1 MKADYNTENLE
12 KISEIFFSIANQT
25 GQLIFDGD
33 AKTGKI
39 GWYGAIEEFTGYT
52 PEEFSKVDLLGC
64 QDLIHPEDF
73 ERVWGALVK
82 SLQTGEKFEQKFM
95 FKRKDGYSYVELSSI
110 FLKDASNYV
119 YRGIGVFKDITE
131 RKNYQEKLRVS
142 EESLIRYL
150 QNFRGIGFQ
159 LDSNYNFVL
168 LHGAVE
174 EITGYKD
181 KDFFSGKVHLAQLV
195 DPEDLNDFL
204 ENRRKLNATANSLI
218 EQEYRIRN
226 RNMDRIWVFE
236 SIQVVHNIDE
246 SNWLY
251 QGFIQDI
258 NERKIASEALDKIEK
273 LRKKEIHHRIKNN
286 LQVISSLLN
295 LECDNLLST
304 GFLDRERIIEAF
316 RESNN
321 RVLAMSI
328 IHEELYNS
336 RNVETI
342 NFASYL
348 IKLTDDLFK
357 SYKVGNSDIKLR
369 LNMEDFFLEMDYSI
383 PLGIIVNELV
393 SNSLKYAFP
402 NGRNGEIHIELQIVY
417 DFNET
422 PSNATVESIIK
433 NNLCPRKHLKLIVE
447 DNGIGF
453 PQSID
458 FKCTSSLGL
467 QLVNTLVDQI
477 GGEIKIENSS
487 GTKFEILIPN
497 YHMQIHRIN

>member
-1 MKADYNTENLE
+1 MKTDYNTENLE
-12 KISEIFFSIANQT
+12 KISEIFFSIAKQT
-25 GQLIFDGD
+25 GQLIFDGN

-52 PEEFSKVDLLGC
+52 PEEFSKVDLEACKGLV
-64 QDLIHPEDF
+64 HPEDLG
-73 ERVWGALVK
+73 RVWGALEK
-82 SLQTGEKFEQKFM
+82 SLQTGEKFEQIFR
-95 FKRKDGYSYVELSSI
+95 FKRKNDYSYVELSSI
-110 FLKDASNYV
+110 FLKDANNYV

-131 RKNYQEKLRVS
+131 RKHYQEKLRVS

-159 LDSNYNFVL
+159 LDSNYNFLL

-181 KDFFSGKVHLAQLV
+181 KDFFSGKIHLVQLV
-195 DPEDLNDFL
+195 DPEDLSDFL
-204 ENRRKLNATANSLI
+204 ENRRKLSSTTNSLV

-226 RNMDRIWVFE
+226 RSMDRIWVFE
-236 SIQVVHNIDE
+236 SIQVVHNMDE

-258 NERKIASEALDKIEK
+258 NERKIATEALDKTEK

-304 GFLDRERIIEAF
+304 GIPDRERIIEAF

-348 IKLTDDLFK
+348 NKLTDDLFK
-357 SYKVGNSDIKLR
+357 SYKVGTSDIKLR
-369 LNMEDFFLEMDYSI
+369 LNMEDFFLEMDHSI

-393 SNSLKYAFP
+393 SNSLKYAFLD
-402 NGRNGEIHIELQIVY
+402 GRSGEIHIELQTVY
-417 DFNET
+417 DNNET
-422 PSNATVESIIK
+422 LSNATIESNIK
-433 NNLCPRKHLKLIVE
+433 NYLCLRKHLKLIVE

-458 FKCTSSLGL
+458 FKNTSSLGL

-477 GGEIKIENSS
+477 GGEIELKKGP
-487 GTKFEILIPN
+487 GTKFKILIPN
-497 YHMQIHRIN
+497 FK